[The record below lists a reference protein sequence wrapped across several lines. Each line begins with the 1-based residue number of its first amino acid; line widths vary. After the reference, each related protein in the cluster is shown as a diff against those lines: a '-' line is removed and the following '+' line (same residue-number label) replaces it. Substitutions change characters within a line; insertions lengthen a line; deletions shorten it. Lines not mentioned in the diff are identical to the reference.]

1 MRRLRAEEIRDTIL
15 AVNGTLNPKMFGPSV
30 YPKIEQEVLA
40 GQSIPGYGWDQNSPE
55 GQTRRSVYVHIK
67 RSLTVPLLAAF
78 DVADSDSVCPVRF
91 ATTQPTQAL
100 TMLNSV
106 FMNDAAET
114 CAKQIRTEAGTDPAK
129 CVTVMLKR
137 TLQREPTAKEIARGV
152 ELIADLQA
160 KHQLSADQ
168 ALKYYC
174 LMALNLSEFVYL
186 D

>member
-1 MRRLRAEEIRDTIL
+1 
-15 AVNGTLNPKMFGPSV
+15 
-30 YPKIEQEVLA
+30 
-40 GQSIPGYGWDQNSPE
+40 
-55 GQTRRSVYVHIK
+55 
-67 RSLTVPLLAAF
+67 VPLLAAF

-114 CAKQIRTEAGTDPAK
+114 CAKQIRIEAGTDPAK

-160 KHQLSADQ
+160 KHQLTADQ